1 MKIENRFG
9 ITHNVF
15 KELLLKNDI
24 YTDDKTQIIMI
35 KSDLNTG
42 TGIPTEEVGHKL
54 SKTSHSA
61 PESSLYDK

>member
-24 YTDDKTQIIMI
+24 YTEDKTP
-35 KSDLNTG
+35 DY
-42 TGIPTEEVGHKL
+42 H
-54 SKTSHSA
+54 
-61 PESSLYDK
+61 D